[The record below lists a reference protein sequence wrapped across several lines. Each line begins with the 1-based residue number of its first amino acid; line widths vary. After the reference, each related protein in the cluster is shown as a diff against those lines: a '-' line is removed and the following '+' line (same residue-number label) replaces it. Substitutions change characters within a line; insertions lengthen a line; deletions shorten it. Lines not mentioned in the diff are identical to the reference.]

1 MSTEGASVPAARFV
15 EQLNVQIANEFAA
28 SQQYLA
34 CAVYYDT
41 WTMPQM
47 AGFFYQQA
55 LEEREHALMMIQ
67 YLLDTD
73 GEIRFDSF
81 SAPLSSFDD
90 VAAPVKLALDQEKRV
105 TAQIYE
111 LVRIARE
118 ENDYAAEQF
127 LQWFIKEQVEEE
139 ASMGALLT
147 VVTRN
152 LERIEFIEE
161 YIARESGSEGADATA
176 PKAAGA

>member
-1 MSTEGASVPAARFV
+1 MPAERFV
-15 EQLNVQIANEFAA
+15 EQLNAQISHEFAA

-41 WTMPQM
+41 LTMPQM
-47 AGFFYQQA
+47 AGFFYRQA

-67 YLLDTD
+67 YLLDRD
-73 GEIRFDSF
+73 GEVGFSATAAPFSGFDS
-81 SAPLSSFDD
+81 
-90 VAAPVKLALDQEKRV
+90 VIAPVELALAQEKGV
-105 TAQIYE
+105 TKQIYE
-111 LVRIARE
+111 LLRIARE

-127 LQWFIKEQVEEE
+127 LQWFVKEQVEEE
-139 ASMGALLT
+139 ASMSDLLT

-152 LERIEFIEE
+152 EQRVEFIEE
-161 YIARESGSEGADATA
+161 YIARESGGGGTDATA

>member
-1 MSTEGASVPAARFV
+1 MPADRFV

-41 WTMPQM
+41 LTMPQM

-55 LEEREHALMMIQ
+55 LEEREHALMMVQ

-73 GEIRFDSF
+73 GDVRFDAF
-81 SAPLSSFDD
+81 GAPSTAFAD
-90 VAAPVKLALDQEKRV
+90 VAAPVELALEQEKRV
-105 TAQIYE
+105 TSQIYD

-127 LQWFIKEQVEEE
+127 LQWFVKEQVEEE

-147 VVTRN
+147 VVRRN
-152 LERIEFIEE
+152 MERIEFIEE
-161 YIARESGSEGADATA
+161 YIAREGGGEGADATA
-176 PKAAGA
+176 PKAAGV